1 MRKITPTGHD
11 IDLQPGTLAAALQA
25 SSILHSTRRHPDVIT
40 IDPPPASFER
50 PGHYAKLLIEG
61 EILMKDFSQ
70 MLYDNGYEMYP
81 DCAGNT
87 VIRTIESGNKHR
99 AKVSFK
105 QAYTYGPD
113 PDEEHSDD

>member
-1 MRKITPTGHD
+1 MPKITPTGHD
-11 IDLQPGTLAAALQA
+11 IDLHPGTLAAALQA
-25 SSILHSTRRHPDVIT
+25 SSILHSTRRHPDVVT

-87 VIRTIESGNKHR
+87 VIRTIESGDRHR
-99 AKVSFK
+99 AKLSFE
-105 QAYTYGPD
+105 QAYRCGD
-113 PDEEHSDD
+113 SDEDRSND